1 MIIDPWGIVIA
12 NAGDGEGICVAE
24 IDRARVADMRTRIP
38 VLSARRP
45 EAYRLAPED

>member
-1 MIIDPWGIVIA
+1 MIA

-24 IDRARVADMRTRIP
+24 IDRERVADMRRRIP

-45 EAYRLAPED
+45 EAYVVAADGAAT